1 MGNESSAPSSSRSNL
16 MSYAP
21 LYAGFDVEEEEG
33 GHLNP
38 NGSNLPSNDISAS
51 TGKWN
56 ADQKPYTYDGDDA
69 PITPYRPSG
78 SSAQYSG
85 ALDTGLHGMGHRT
98 PVLQNRAN
106 NNEAATHE
114 RTEAEKAAVE
124 AEREKVGWVA
134 DWVPLPPT
142 LDTDSGIGTKPG
154 LHQHQYPP
162 HPILSDDITAEH
174 HVALSHYASPSDSDS
189 CYSPATEMAAGRRRR
204 KTGDWYQQQTSILE
218 SNNPWSAIEVFDRQ
232 CLHSIILFFFSSS
245 FFSLLSPSF
254 NLGAH
259 CRCPLLATPALRI
272 HADAHRSRYN
282 RAHCYIISRSV
293 RLLLQEQHLLWHQPR
308 RCRPLSPPSRG
319 TQTLARPP
327 AQAGRTTVTTTR
339 APRQARLQ
347 SAEAGRCQALAAG
360 G

>member
-98 PVLQNRAN
+98 PVLQNGAN

-232 CLHSIILFFFSSS
+232 CLHHLFFF
-245 FFSLLSPSF
+245 
-254 NLGAH
+254 
-259 CRCPLLATPALRI
+259 PALFFLSSPPLSISARI
-272 HADAHRSRYN
+272 VGAPSSPRQLCVYMLMRTAHDITVHI
-282 RAHCYIISRSV
+282 AILSRSV
-293 RLLLQEQHLLWHQPR
+293 LLLLQEQHLLWHQPR

-327 AQAGRTTVTTTR
+327 AQTGRTTVTTTR